1 MVVVGMALI
10 LLAPYVCIVFMF
22 SYLTDKGF
30 EPGAAATAVATVS
43 AMQVLSR
50 LVFWAPITARLS
62 NIRWVVLLWGSLL
75 LCASL
80 LLALAPGGAWAFAA
94 AVILG
99 CGLGGN
105 LVLHLQIW
113 PQYFGRT
120 AIGTIIGTAQAF
132 QGTTNA
138 VVPLLLAALLDRTGS
153 YTALYLIVAV
163 LVAIGLTLHALVGKP
178 RKPEI
183 GSRASDD

>member
-1 MVVVGMALI
+1 
-10 LLAPYVCIVFMF
+10 
-22 SYLTDKGF
+22 
-30 EPGAAATAVATVS
+30 
-43 AMQVLSR
+43 
-50 LVFWAPITARLS
+50 
-62 NIRWVVLLWGSLL
+62 
-75 LCASL
+75 
-80 LLALAPGGAWAFAA
+80 
-94 AVILG
+94 VILG

-113 PQYFGRT
+113 PQYFGRK

-163 LVAIGLTLHALVGKP
+163 LVAIGLTLHAVVGKP